1 MNLPCWGQP
10 CSQCIS
16 GVLQLRHIGVERAT
30 CVGLVVVAGIGCPE
44 YQHHPS
50 AALFNTAMLNSLYF
64 MQVKAAAQTAVL
76 VKKLRS
82 AWVKMMDDRVKSP
95 MTAFSDKQNEILA
108 TIVELIMDSG
118 I

>member
-1 MNLPCWGQP
+1 
-10 CSQCIS
+10 
-16 GVLQLRHIGVERAT
+16 
-30 CVGLVVVAGIGCPE
+30 
-44 YQHHPS
+44 
-50 AALFNTAMLNSLYF
+50 

-95 MTAFSDKQNEILA
+95 ATAFSDKQNEILA

-118 I
+118 S